1 MNAFIVSA
9 YLRSVYLRSAFM
21 GLADFF
27 RLLTY

>member
-9 YLRSVYLRSAFM
+9 YLRSVYLMSAFM
-21 GLADFF
+21 GPADFF